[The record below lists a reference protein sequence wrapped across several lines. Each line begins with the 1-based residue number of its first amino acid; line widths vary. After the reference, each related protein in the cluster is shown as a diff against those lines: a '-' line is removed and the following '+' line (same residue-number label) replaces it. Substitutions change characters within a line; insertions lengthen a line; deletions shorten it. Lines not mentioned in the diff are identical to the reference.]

1 MTDKSSIL
9 YNITTF
15 GQFDVVKNY
24 DSLVMSAS
32 SSKKLWELYKFLLV
46 HRTQKFT
53 PDSLADQL
61 WVSESYSD
69 HRGTLR
75 RQMHRLRQILKEE
88 SADENSWTIL
98 FSSGY
103 YMWNSSVSI
112 KVDSDIFEAE
122 VAQGDLY
129 LQENPSE
136 ALRHYLMAIALY
148 KGDYLPDLLNQHW
161 VFSVRNHYRRLYLR
175 AVENAVKLLTKK
187 YAFDEIIRICQAA
200 IRIDVHEEMF
210 HIHYM
215 RALAAKGLMKDALL
229 HYEQI
234 TGFYF
239 REMGLKPSKE
249 MRELYNVLTTEPAS
263 PPAVIR
269 DHVENAH
276 FCEPDVF
283 KSICELE
290 HKRSDRSG
298 ADFSI
303 GYLTIDVYSEP
314 TMQLLK
320 NHLYSHLRKGD
331 CFTRWNERQFAVLL
345 SGANHDRM
353 KMIFERLLGSF
364 DEREAFRADGEGS
377 ADGAGKS
384 RESRKTGESRKNV
397 GQKI

>member
-1 MTDKSSIL
+1 MNDKSTIL
-9 YNITTF
+9 YNITTL
-15 GQFDVVKNY
+15 GQFDVVKNH

-32 SSKKLWELYKFLLV
+32 SSKKLWELYKFLLI
-46 HRTQKFT
+46 HRSQKFT
-53 PDSLADQL
+53 PDALADQL

-69 HRGTLR
+69 LRGTLR

-122 VAQGDLY
+122 VAEGDLY
-129 LQENPSE
+129 LQEDSTE

-175 AVENAVKLLTKK
+175 AVENAAKLLMHKR
-187 YAFDEIIRICQAA
+187 AFDEIIRICQAA

-210 HIHYM
+210 HICYM
-215 RALAAKGLMKDALL
+215 RALAAKGLLKDALL

-239 REMGLKPSKE
+239 REMGLKPSKV
-249 MRELYNVLTTEPAS
+249 MRELYNILTTEPVSA
-263 PPAVIR
+263 PAAIK
-269 DHVENAH
+269 DHVDNAH

-290 HKRSDRSG
+290 HKRSERSG

-303 GYLTIDVYSEP
+303 GYLTIDEVSEP
-314 TMQLLK
+314 AMQLMK
-320 NHLYSHLRKGD
+320 AHLFGHLRKGD
-331 CFTRWNERQFAVLL
+331 CFARWNERQFAVLL
-345 SGANHDRM
+345 SGANRDLM
-353 KMIFERLLGSF
+353 KVIFERLLGSF
-364 DEREAFRADGEGS
+364 SEGERFIAE
-377 ADGAGKS
+377 GAGKAG
-384 RESRKTGESRKNV
+384 KT
-397 GQKI
+397 

>member
-1 MTDKSSIL
+1 MTGKSSIL
-9 YNITTF
+9 YNITTL
-15 GQFDVVKNY
+15 GQFDVVKNN

-32 SSKKLWELYKFLLV
+32 SSKKLWELYKFLLI
-46 HRTQKFT
+46 HRNQKFT

-69 HRGTLR
+69 LRGTLR

-103 YMWNSSVSI
+103 YIWNSSVSI

-122 VAQGDLY
+122 VAEGDLY
-129 LQENPSE
+129 LQENPTE

-161 VFSVRNHYRRLYLR
+161 VFSVRNHYRRLYLK
-175 AVENAVKLLTKK
+175 AVENAVKLLTSKH
-187 YAFDEIIRICQAA
+187 AFDEIIRICQAA

-215 RALAAKGLMKDALL
+215 KALAAKGLLKDALL

-239 REMGLKPSKE
+239 REMGLKPSRE
-249 MRELYNVLTTEPAS
+249 MRELYNVLTSEPVSAPS
-263 PPAVIR
+263 AIKE
-269 DHVENAH
+269 HVYNAH
-276 FCEPDVF
+276 YCEPDVF
-283 KSICELE
+283 KSISELE
-290 HKRSDRSG
+290 HKRNERSG
-298 ADFSI
+298 EDYSI
-303 GYLTIDVYSEP
+303 GYLTIDKFSEP
-314 TMQLLK
+314 TMQLMK
-320 NHLYSHLRKGD
+320 DHLLGHLRKSD

-345 SGANHDRM
+345 SGANRDQM
-353 KMIFERLLGSF
+353 KMIFDRLLGNFSEGDVF
-364 DEREAFRADGEGS
+364 SAEGS
-377 ADGAGKS
+377 LEGQGDQEG
-384 RESRKTGESRKNV
+384 REGREKH
-397 GQKI
+397 

>member
-1 MTDKSSIL
+1 MADKSSIS
-9 YNITTF
+9 YNITTL
-15 GQFDVVKNY
+15 GQFDVVKYN

-32 SSKKLWELYKFLLV
+32 SSKKLWELYKFLLI
-46 HRTQKFT
+46 HRAQKFT

-88 SADENSWTIL
+88 STDENEWTIL
-98 FSSGY
+98 FASGY

-122 VAQGDLY
+122 VALGDLSM
-129 LQENPSE
+129 QKDSKE
-136 ALRHYLMAIALY
+136 ALKHYLMAIALY

-161 VFSVRNHYRRLYLR
+161 VFSVRNHFRRLYLR
-175 AVENAVKLLTKK
+175 AVENSVKLLNHK

-215 RALAAKGLMKDALL
+215 KALASKGLLKDALL

-249 MRELYNVLTTEPAS
+249 MRELYNMLTTEPVSAPS
-263 PPAVIR
+263 TIR
-269 DHVENAH
+269 DHVNNAH

-283 KSICELE
+283 KSISELE
-290 HKRSDRSG
+290 HKRSERSG

-303 GYLTIDVYSEP
+303 GYLTNIEFSES
-314 TMQLLK
+314 TMELMK
-320 NHLYSHLRKGD
+320 NYLFGHLRKGD
-331 CFTRWNERQFAVLL
+331 CFTRWNERQFAVLF
-345 SGANHDRM
+345 SGANPDQM
-353 KMIFERLLGSF
+353 KMIFDRLLGNFSEG
-364 DEREAFRADGEGS
+364 DVFRAEG
-377 ADGAGKS
+377 AL
-384 RESRKTGESRKNV
+384 E
-397 GQKI
+397 GQEV

>member
-1 MTDKSSIL
+1 MTDKTSVL
-9 YNITTF
+9 YTITTL
-15 GQFDVVKNY
+15 GQFDVVKNN

-46 HRTQKFT
+46 HRSQKFT
-53 PDSLADQL
+53 PETLADQL

-88 SADENSWTIL
+88 PVDENEWTIL
-98 FSSGY
+98 FASGY

-122 VAQGDLY
+122 VASGDLY
-129 LQENPSE
+129 MQRDSNE

-175 AVENAVKLLTKK
+175 AVENAVKLLMHKH
-187 YAFDEIIRICQAA
+187 AFDEIVRICQAA

-215 RALAAKGLMKDALL
+215 KALAAKGLLKDALL

-249 MRELYNVLTTEPAS
+249 MRELYNVLTTEPVSAPS
-263 PPAVIR
+263 AIK
-269 DHVENAH
+269 DHVDNAH
-276 FCEPDVF
+276 YCEPDVF
-283 KSICELE
+283 KSISELE
-290 HKRSDRSG
+290 HKRVERSG
-298 ADFSI
+298 ADYCV
-303 GYLTIDVYSEP
+303 GYLTIDEFSEP
-314 TMQLLK
+314 VMQRMK
-320 NHLYSHLRKGD
+320 NHLFGHLRKGD
-331 CFTRWNERQFAVLL
+331 CFTRWNERQFAVLFY
-345 SGANHDRM
+345 GANRDQM
-353 KMIFERLLGSF
+353 TMIFDRLLGNF
-364 DEREAFRADGEGS
+364 GEGDAFRAEGS
-377 ADGAGKS
+377 LEGQGEAGKPGS
-384 RESRKTGESRKNV
+384 AGNAGSSGKA
-397 GQKI
+397 